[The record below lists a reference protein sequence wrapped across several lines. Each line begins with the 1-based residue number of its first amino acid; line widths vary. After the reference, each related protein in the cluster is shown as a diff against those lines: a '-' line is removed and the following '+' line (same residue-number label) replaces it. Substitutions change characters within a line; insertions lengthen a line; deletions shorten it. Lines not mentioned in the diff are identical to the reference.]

1 MRAKTKLNA
10 NYFYGV
16 LVFIAFLLITISI
29 PLVSYAQTGTLG
41 QEAPEIYCTYEQDGV
56 AVDGNNLTAG
66 TYDVSFVM
74 SGVES
79 LSVVEI
85 TANYNQEKI
94 TVDSASSLISDTNAE
109 LDSMGYVLS
118 DGNIV
123 FGFVSENEGTTVLND
138 ENVVL
143 ATVQMTFTED
153 CDAEEYLT
161 VSENPNLTFAQVDY
175 GDGYDDSYA
184 LTDNFEGYTGNLH
197 PMGCDVTP
205 AYCNSINGE
214 IVIMIDSNG
223 STAGTPVYGTYTI
236 DVYEDSER
244 TILVDSVTTISQ
256 IDENNLTKNV
266 FNISLRNGTYYA
278 TISSEYSIPRN
289 VEIVVSDSPIYAV
302 IPMICCDYDE
312 NGYMSSNDAKAVFS
326 AVSTG
331 EKSNYCDLDGNG
343 YVSSNDAKIVFSF
356 ISGGIEYNS
365 LVIE

>member
-10 NYFYGV
+10 NHFYGV

-205 AYCNSINGE
+205 PMGFSVSGKIVVMNSHNESVVSDIP
-214 IVIMIDSNG
+214 
-223 STAGTPVYGTYTI
+223 AYGTYKIELYSNTEMT
-236 DVYEDSER
+236 DFVTS
-244 TILVDSVTTISQ
+244 VDSRYDTDVKTNTFILKDIS
-256 IDENNLTKNV
+256 K
-266 FNISLRNGTYYA
+266 GTYYA
-278 TISSEYSIPRN
+278 KVTSDYAITRNITI
-289 VEIVVSDSPIYAV
+289 IVSNDDIVDV
-302 IPMICCDYDE
+302 RIPMIVCDYDKDT
-312 NGYMSSNDAKAVFS
+312 YITADDAKSVYVA
-326 AVSTG
+326 AGNGTLK
-331 EKSNYCDLDGNG
+331 EYCDLDGDG
-343 YVSSNDAKIVFSF
+343 YATADDAKVVFAFAADS
-356 ISGGIEYNS
+356 SYTS
-365 LVIE
+365 LIIN